1 MNFFDKR
8 NNRVKRK
15 FVQKKFWVQQNFT
28 LKKYFFRKYFDP
40 EIKLGPKNLA
50 TNFLSKKMQQM
61 CLGQILP

>member
-8 NNRVKRK
+8 NSRVKRK

-40 EIKLGPKNLA
+40 EIKSG
-50 TNFLSKKMQQM
+50 SKKF
-61 CLGQILP
+61 GNKFFE

>member
-28 LKKYFFRKYFDP
+28 LKKYLFRKYYDP
-40 EIKLGPKNLA
+40 EIKLGP
-50 TNFLSKKMQQM
+50 
-61 CLGQILP
+61 CQILP